1 MQPAY
6 YLNHHHIESLRCDS
20 EPFALCPPTGGQR
33 PRVFF
38 ATPSFTRE
46 FFPRGLPSI
55 SERVSFCRRLSHGCQ
70 WPLLPG
76 QRAQFAAAVIVHGG
90 ESVDVNLVVT
100 PTGEVFLIGAEE
112 FLPLFA
118 CTALE
123 ASEEEQSV
131 NTMSAEAMQP

>member
-90 ESVDVNLVVT
+90 ETVDVNLVVT